1 MLQNSERRIYGR
13 LLIGLL
19 ALAALLLAYF
29 TFPEISDTQAAASS
43 ASTVKE
49 MTLNA
54 VPLQKQTVNVV
65 SEYIGYITPIKS
77 VDIKP
82 NISGYLQDIKVD
94 GGQEVKQ
101 GDKLIIIQQN
111 EYKAQLDAAAASV
124 AQAQANYNNAS
135 VYYQRVKKASS
146 KAVSK
151 TEFDNVKAQF
161 LSAQAALAQ
170 AKANHELA
178 KVNYGYTVLQAP
190 IDGIVGNVD
199 LTRGNYVSPASA
211 PLLKIIQYNPIRVVF
226 SITDKEYLR
235 EIKNNPAALFGGEN
249 IKLRLANGTVYPQNG
264 EFKFTA
270 NEIDKA
276 TNSIAVYA
284 DFVNPDKVL
293 VANAYVDVMLERSL
307 KNVYLIRQNYVDMAA
322 DGNFVYTVRGGKL
335 YKNTVDIAAI
345 QGNDY
350 VVAADFAPDE
360 YLVTDKVG
368 RIPQGTQVKVK
379 LAAAP
384 KGEK

>member
-1 MLQNSERRIYGR
+1 MLQNSEKRIYGR

-29 TFPEISDTQAAASS
+29 TFPEVPDSQAAASAE
-43 ASTVKE
+43 ASTKE
-49 MTLNA
+49 MTFN
-54 VPLQKQTVNVV
+54 VIPLRRQNVDV
-65 SEYIGYITPIKS
+65 TSQYIGYITPIKS
-77 VDIKP
+77 VDIVP
-82 NISGYLQDIKVD
+82 NISGYLQDIWVD

-101 GDKLIIIQQN
+101 GDNLILIQQN
-111 EYKAQLDAAAASV
+111 EYKAQLDAAAAAV

-170 AKANHELA
+170 AKANRELA
-178 KVNYGYTVLQAP
+178 KVNYDYTILQAP

-199 LTRGNYVSPASA
+199 LTRGNHVSPASA

-235 EIKNNPAALFGGEN
+235 EIKNNSSQLFAGEN
-249 IKLRLANGTVYPQNG
+249 IKLRLANDSLYPQNG

-270 NEIDKA
+270 NEIDKT

-284 DFVNPDKVL
+284 DFANPEKVL
-293 VANAYVDVMLERSL
+293 VANAYVDVLLERNL
-307 KNVYLIRQNYVDMAA
+307 KDVYLIRQNHVDMAA

-345 QGNDY
+345 KGNDF
-350 VVAADFAPDE
+350 VIAADFAPDE
-360 YLVTDKVG
+360 YLITDKVG

-379 LAAAP
+379 LTSAA